1 MTSLGGFFSLCE
13 REKDV
18 ERFFHAYVLFSYL

>member
-1 MTSLGGFFSLCE
+1 MVSLGTFFSLCE

-18 ERFFHAYVLFSYL
+18 VRFFHAYVLFSYL